1 MKINLL
7 ITILLFS
14 STLIAQQKDTKK
26 EAVRKAYND
35 YKTAALN
42 DQGERAYSLIDQ
54 RTVDYYE
61 QLAQRVK
68 VIDSTALE
76 ERTLSDKL
84 QILLIRSLATA
95 EQIQAFDGKS
105 LFVFSVDRGLIGKN
119 STSAHLIGEV
129 IIEGNFA
136 KGEVLN
142 NGQPSNFYFHFYKE
156 KEQWKFNL
164 TALFPPT
171 ELIFKRMQR
180 QSGLSEHEFLFSLIE
195 AISQKRANN
204 SLWNP

>member
-1 MKINLL
+1 MKITTL
-7 ITILLFS
+7 IFILFFS
-14 STLIAQQKDTKK
+14 STLLAQQKDSKE
-26 EAVRKAYND
+26 EAVRKAYTD
-35 YKTAALN
+35 YKRAALN
-42 DQGERAYSLIDQ
+42 DQGEDAYNLIDQ
-54 RTVDYYE
+54 RTVAYYNE
-61 QLAQRVK
+61 LAKRLK

-105 LFVFSVDRGLIGKN
+105 LFVFSVNKGLIGKN

-142 NGQPSNFYFHFYKE
+142 NGQPSNVYFHFYKE
-156 KEQWKFNL
+156 EGEWKFNL

-171 ELIFKRMQR
+171 ELLFRKMQR
-180 QSGLSEHEFLFSLIE
+180 QSGMSEHEFLFYLIE